1 MLEVKILI
9 SDLDYEGVVEL
20 AAPLV
25 AEKLSQKGGLM
36 GRLAG
41 SVDGL
46 KKLIFNKYL
55 AGKTQEERDQLAAEL
70 VTKNQ
75 KLLMEKA
82 AELAEKN
89 GIRVQ
94 VREISLRKL

>member
-9 SDLDYEGVVEL
+9 SDLDYDGVVEL

-41 SVDGL
+41 SIDGL
-46 KKLIFNKYL
+46 KKLIYNKYL
-55 AGKTQEERDQLAAEL
+55 VGKTQEERDQLAAEL

-82 AELAEKN
+82 TELAEKN
-89 GIRVQ
+89 GIRIQ